1 MAYIWLDFGSFNVTS
16 ICYLAVPDRSLPNSI
31 SYTENVFTTPFLVAE
46 ASPPSVTSVL
56 QVAKTNSRY
65 SDKTPF
71 HPSYD
76 TAQFG
81 DEELIYTNIV

>member
-1 MAYIWLDFGSFNVTS
+1 MAYIRLDLGSSNVTS
-16 ICYLAVPDRSLPNSI
+16 ICYLVASDRSLPNSI
-31 SYTENVFTTPFLVAE
+31 SYTANVFTTPFLVAE
-46 ASPPSVTSVL
+46 ASPPSVTPGV

-65 SDKTPF
+65 TDKTPF

-81 DEELIYTNIV
+81 DEESIYTNIA